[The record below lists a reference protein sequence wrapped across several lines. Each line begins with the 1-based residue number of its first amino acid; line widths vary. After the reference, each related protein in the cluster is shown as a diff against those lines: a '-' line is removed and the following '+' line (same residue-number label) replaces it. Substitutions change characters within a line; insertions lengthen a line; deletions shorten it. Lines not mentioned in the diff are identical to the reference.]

1 MIKPA
6 RSVDPVEIEHFEL
19 MAEDWW
25 NEEGSFKPLHQQ
37 NPLRLQFIKQCLEEY
52 LNTQGGRGISVK
64 EAQIVDVGCGG
75 GVLCEPLSRLGAT
88 VTGID
93 ASEKAVQVARNHAE
107 QQDLAITYIH
117 KTLEDFANEKPQS
130 FDVVC
135 ALEILEHV
143 IEPELFIK
151 NLNKLLKPGGLLFVS
166 TLNRTLK
173 SYAVA
178 IVGAEYIFRWLPVGT
193 HSWNKFIT
201 PLEMATFFRKEGLLL
216 RETRGM
222 SFKPLS
228 RKWAL
233 SQDLSV
239 NYLACAQKMIGS
251 RRI

>member
-1 MIKPA
+1 MTEPA
-6 RSVDPVEIEHFEL
+6 RSVDSAEIEHFER

-37 NPLRLQFIKQCLEEY
+37 NPVRLQFIKQCLEEC
-52 LNTQGGRGISVK
+52 LNAPRGTGITLDH
-64 EAQIVDVGCGG
+64 AHIVDVGCGG
-75 GVLCEPLSRLGAT
+75 GILCEPLSRLGAT

-93 ASEKAVQVARNHAE
+93 ASAKAVQVARNHAKE
-107 QQDLAITYIH
+107 HNLPINYEH
-117 KTLEDFANEKPQS
+117 KTLEDFSNERPQA

-143 IEPELFIK
+143 IDPAIFLK
-151 NLNKLLKPGGLLFVS
+151 NLNKLLKPGGLVFVS

-173 SYAVA
+173 SYAMA

-193 HSWNKFIT
+193 HTWNKFIT

-228 RKWAL
+228 RKWTL

-239 NYLACAQKMIGS
+239 NYLACAQKMITS
-251 RRI
+251 RRV